1 MQRLAKNKTQNKAI
15 KAKDLDEETLNEL
28 KEAFKIFDSK
38 NTGNFTTIQEKSMPD
53 NSRLL

>member
-1 MQRLAKNKTQNKAI
+1 MQRLAKNKTQNKVT

-38 NTGNFTTIQEKSMPD
+38 NTGKNTTMQAK
-53 NSRLL
+53 

>member
-1 MQRLAKNKTQNKAI
+1 MQRLAKNKTQNKVT

-38 NTGNFTTIQEKSMPD
+38 NTGKNTTMQAKSMPE
-53 NSRLL
+53 SSKPS